1 MTVSPVIKIFP
12 TVLAAGLL
20 WKLIRRFLIP
30 NPLDKIPGPPAAS
43 PIVGSSYGNF
53 PQMFNPDGW
62 EWHRQIVEK
71 YGRVIRLNGILKAP
85 ILYVHDPKALYQ
97 IFIKDQHIYEEAIA
111 FIATNRAI
119 FGDGLLSTLG
129 EHHKKQRKMLN
140 PVFSINHMRKMI
152 PTFFSVTYNLRD
164 IFLHRTKEG
173 PQELDMVTYIT
184 RAALEIVSQCGLGQS
199 FDPLTVEEHKEHYYI
214 SSMKLLG
221 YDAFAHFGRGDLTI
235 TLALFDRPLGSNA
248 GMMIFRQIVMPLVYK
263 YKLGTPR
270 LHRLFISLLPW
281 PRMHKMRD
289 TIDVMHQTSVEIIE
303 RKKKEIANGTYESAY
318 QKDFMTILR
327 EQFQLEYE
335 NTVSDS
341 HEVED
346 NAKAP
351 EEDRLP
357 ENEVIAQISTLMFA
371 AMDTTTYATSR
382 ILHLLALHQDVQDKL
397 RAEIRAAKARFKGEP
412 DYDQLSSLPYLDAVI
427 RETLRRHP
435 PIAALPRE
443 AHQDGV
449 LSLSRPIKTV
459 DGKEVTAIHV
469 PNGTLLVVSIEAV
482 NTNPDLWGPDSY
494 EWKPERWLEPLPD
507 ALLEAKIPGVYS
519 HLMTFIGGSRACI
532 GFKFSEMEM
541 KVMLYTLIDLFKFQ
555 PSKEIFWNRIGIST
569 PSVER
574 EKLRPELPL
583 LVSRAP

>member
-62 EWHRQIVEK
+62 EWHHQIVEK

-199 FDPLTVEEHKEHYYI
+199 FDPLTVEEHKEHRYI

-221 YDAFAHFGRGDLTI
+221 
-235 TLALFDRPLGSNA
+235 PLGSNA

-318 QKDFMTILR
+318 QKDFMTIL
-327 EQFQLEYE
+327 L
-335 NTVSDS
+335 
-341 HEVED
+341 ED

-382 ILHLLALHQDVQDKL
+382 ILHLLALHQDIQDKL
-397 RAEIRAAKARFKGEP
+397 RAEIRAAKARFNGEP

-459 DGKEVTAIHV
+459 DGREVTEIHV

-519 HLMTFIGGSRACI
+519 HLMTFIGGGRACI

-555 PSKEIFWNRIGIST
+555 PSREIFWNRIGIST

-583 LVSRAP
+583 LVSRAA

>member
-1 MTVSPVIKIFP
+1 MSGVWTTTTHASLRMVSPILKIFP
-12 TVLAAGLL
+12 SVLAAGLL
-20 WKLIRRFLIP
+20 WKLIRRLFVTH
-30 NPLDKIPGPPAAS
+30 PLDKIPGPPAAS
-43 PIVGSSYGNF
+43 PIFGNF

-62 EWHRQIVEK
+62 EWHRQLVEK
-71 YGRVIRLNGILKAP
+71 YGRVIRVNGIFKAP
-85 ILYVHDPKALYQ
+85 ILYIHDPKALYQ
-97 IFIKDQHIYEEAIA
+97 IFVKDQHIYEEAIA

-119 FGDGLLSTLG
+119 FGDGLLGTLG

-164 IFLHRTKEG
+164 IFLHETRYG
-173 PQELDMVTYIT
+173 SQELDMVTFIT
-184 RAALEIVSQCGLGQS
+184 RTALEIVSQCGLGQS
-199 FDPLTVEEHKEHYYI
+199 FDPLTVERHEEHRYI

-221 YDAFAHFGRGDLTI
+221 P
-235 TLALFDRPLGSNA
+235 LASNA

-270 LHRLFISLLPW
+270 LQRLFISLLPW

-289 TIDVMHQTSVEIIE
+289 TIDIMHQTSVEIIE
-303 RKKKEIANGTYESAY
+303 KKKKEIANGTYASVN
-318 QKDFMTILR
+318 QKDFITIL
-327 EQFQLEYE
+327 L
-335 NTVSDS
+335 
-341 HEVED
+341 ED

-382 ILHLLALHQDVQDKL
+382 ILHLLAIHQDVQDKL
-397 RAEIRAAKARFKGEP
+397 RAEIRAAKAKFEGEP

-435 PIAALPRE
+435 PIGTLPRE

-449 LSLSRPIKTV
+449 LTLSKPIKTV
-459 DGKEVTAIHV
+459 DGKEISEIHV
-469 PNGTLLVVSIEAV
+469 PKDTLLVISIDAV

-494 EWKPERWLEPLPD
+494 EWKPERWLAPLPD

-519 HLMTFIGGSRACI
+519 HLMTFIGGGRACI

-541 KVMLYTLIDLFKFQ
+541 KVMLYTLIDSFKFT
-555 PSKEIFWNRIGIST
+555 PSKEIFWNRIGIAT

-583 LVSRAP
+583 IVSRAA